1 MARAVHMEWA
11 HAKERLMFPPTTIL
25 AGVDFSEPS
34 RAALHMAARL
44 AAQCNGE
51 LHVLYAEDP
60 LICAAARAAHVRPCE
75 ETRTELAAFIAA
87 SALPPQVVIRPHV
100 IEGRAADVI
109 CTIGRREQAD
119 VIVVGTHGRS
129 AVNRL
134 VFGSTAD
141 AVLRHSRMP
150 VLLVPP
156 AWTPP
161 AGTHTDLRGC
171 GPIVAGVDFT
181 AGSFEAVA
189 AAASLARL
197 LRTPLQLVHVVAE
210 ATAAGALRH
219 LEDDALARH
228 AEAADR
234 DLACVARGVPKE
246 VAVERRI
253 ERGSVAHALAAVAQ
267 SVGGHPLLV
276 LGRRLPRSHG
286 DTPGAIAHRTALLSQ
301 VPTLMYMATRA
312 GD

>member
-1 MARAVHMEWA
+1 
-11 HAKERLMFPPTTIL
+11 MFPPTTIL

-44 AAQCNGE
+44 AAHCRAQ

-60 LICAAARAAHVRPCE
+60 LICGAARAAHVRPCE
-75 ETRTELAAFIAA
+75 DARAELDAFISA
-87 SALPPQVVIRPHV
+87 SALPSHIVIHPHV

-129 AVNRL
+129 AGDRL

-141 AVLRHSRMP
+141 AVLRHSGLP

-156 AWTPP
+156 TWTPP
-161 AGTHTDLRGC
+161 GGTRTDLAGS

-197 LRTPLQLVHVVAE
+197 LHTPLQLVHVVAD
-210 ATAAGALRH
+210 ATAIGALRR
-219 LEDDALARH
+219 LEEDALTRRAD
-228 AEAADR
+228 AADR
-234 DLACVARGVPKE
+234 DLACVARALTKE
-246 VAVERRI
+246 VVVGRRI
-253 ERGSVAHALAAVAQ
+253 ERGSVPHALAGLAR
-267 SVGGHPLLV
+267 SLEGHPLLV

-286 DTPGAIAHRTALLSQ
+286 DTPGAIAHCTALLSQ
-301 VPTLMYMATRA
+301 VPTLMYMATEA
-312 GD
+312 VD